1 MFISTLEGTEIMTE
15 SALRT
20 ELLQERGYAEPTMGA
35 WLGADSFSCNYA
47 DGLADA
53 APFRKTLPFLNGR
66 LKRAMDILLVLLS
79 TPLAAI
85 LLALAALA
93 INLSSRGPVFFVQER
108 LGRNGVPFPCYKLRT
123 MVDGAEQGTPQW
135 ATECDPRVTP
145 VGRFLR
151 QSRLDE
157 LPQLY
162 NVWRGDMSFVGLRP
176 IREHFAKI
184 LADKE
189 PLYHLRFL
197 ARPGLTGW
205 DQVHN
210 GYPSTVAGQLRKFR
224 FDLYYLQHASFWLD
238 LVILGKTI
246 MVILGRKGQ

>member
-1 MFISTLEGTEIMTE
+1 MTE

-20 ELLQERGYAEPTMGA
+20 DLLEESYAEPTMGA
-35 WLGADSFSCNYA
+35 WPGGGSLALSYVN
-47 DGLADA
+47 GLADA
-53 APFRKTLPFLNGR
+53 APFRDTLPFLNGR
-66 LKRAMDILLVLLS
+66 LKRTMDILLVLLS
-79 TPLAAI
+79 APLAVI
-85 LLALAALA
+85 LLGLAALA
-93 INLSSRGPVFFVQER
+93 IKFSSRGPVFFVQER
-108 LGRNGVPFPCYKLRT
+108 LGRNGVPFLCYKLRT
-123 MVDGAEQGTPQW
+123 MVEGAEQGTPQW
-135 ATECDPRVTP
+135 ATESDPRVTP

-176 IREHFAKI
+176 IRQHFAQI
-184 LADKE
+184 LAEKE
-189 PLYHLRFL
+189 PRYCLRFL

-210 GYPSTVAGQLRKFR
+210 GYPSTIAGQLRKFR
-224 FDLYYLQHASFWLD
+224 YDLYYLQRASFWLD

>member
-1 MFISTLEGTEIMTE
+1 MTE

-20 ELLQERGYAEPTMGA
+20 ELLQEGGYGEPTMCA
-35 WLGADSFSCNYA
+35 WLGGSSTAFNYA
-47 DGLADA
+47 GDGLADA
-53 APFRKTLPFLNGR
+53 ASFRETLPFLNGR
-66 LKRAMDILLVLLS
+66 LKRTMDILLVLLS
-79 TPLAAI
+79 APLAII
-85 LLALAALA
+85 LLGLSALA
-93 INLSSRGPVFFVQER
+93 IKLSSPGPVFFVQER
-108 LGRNGVPFPCYKLRT
+108 LGRNGVPFWCYKLRT
-123 MVDGAEQGTPQW
+123 MVEGAEQGTPQW
-135 ATECDPRVTP
+135 ATESDPRVTP
-145 VGRFLR
+145 VGKFLR

-176 IREHFAKI
+176 IRHHFARI
-184 LADKE
+184 LAEKE
-189 PLYHLRFL
+189 PLYYLRFL

-238 LVILGKTI
+238 LLILGKTI
-246 MVILGRKGQ
+246 MVILRRKGH

>member
-1 MFISTLEGTEIMTE
+1 MAE

-20 ELLQERGYAEPTMGA
+20 EFSREGDLGEPACFARVADNPLAVNAPGVARAGA
-35 WLGADSFSCNYA
+35 P
-47 DGLADA
+47 
-53 APFRKTLPFLNGR
+53 PFGESVSFLNGR
-66 LKRAMDILLVLLS
+66 VKRTMDILLVLLS
-79 TPLAAI
+79 APLAFI
-85 LLALAALA
+85 LVGLAALA
-93 INLSSRGPVFFVQER
+93 IKFSSRGPVFFVQER
-108 LGRNGVPFPCYKLRT
+108 LGQNRVPFSCYKLRT

-135 ATECDPRVTP
+135 ATQSDPRVTQ

-162 NVWRGDMSFVGLRP
+162 NVWRGEMSFVGVRP
-176 IREHFAKI
+176 IREHFARV
-184 LADKE
+184 LAEKE

-197 ARPGLTGW
+197 AKPGLTGW

-210 GYPSTVAGQLRKFR
+210 SYPYTLEAQLRKFR
-224 FDLYYLQHASFWLD
+224 YDLYYLENASLWLD
-238 LVILGKTI
+238 LHILGRTV